1 MIATNVLISVL
12 VLTAVCAG
20 FDNIGH
26 NDWMTLF
33 FMWIIPNGVWL
44 IFPAYMQYVFGQEI
58 LQALLLAA
66 DGGKKF
72 R

>member
-1 MIATNVLISVL
+1 MRRL
-12 VLTAVCAG
+12 VLMLMVLCVG

-26 NDWMTLF
+26 NDWATLF

-58 LQALLLAA
+58 LQGLLLAA
-66 DGGKKF
+66 DGGKKS